1 MRRFLLSAT
10 AMLLVLLLQW
20 PGAAAAI
27 TAPELR
33 GAKSMQ
39 DLSSDMHGRNLQQK
53 EFLKM
58 DLEGTDFSDSDLR
71 GTVFN
76 TTQLQDSNFSGAD
89 LRDVVAF
96 SSRFDRADLSQA
108 RLDNGML
115 LQSKFTDATI
125 DGADSQM
132 PCSIYR
138 RSSSSVPE
146 PLESTNVP
154 VSPQLTAWAVA
165 RGRRW

>member
-39 DLSSDMHGRNLQQK
+39 DLASDMHGRNLQQK

-108 RLDNGML
+108 RLDTGML

-125 DGADSQM
+125 DGADFPNAVLDLPQIKQL
-132 PCSIYR
+132 CAR
-138 RSSSSVPE
+138 ATGVNERSG
-146 PLESTNVP
+146 LSTAD
-154 VSPQLTAWAVA
+154 SL
-165 RGRRW
+165 GCG

>member
-20 PGAAAAI
+20 PRAANAI

-33 GAKSMQ
+33 GSKSMQ

-58 DLEGTDFSDSDLR
+58 DLEGTDFSQSDLR
-71 GTVFN
+71 GSVFN

-96 SSRFDRADLSQA
+96 SSRFDRADLTQA

-115 LQSKFTDATI
+115 LQSKFTDAQI
-125 DGADSQM
+125 DGADFSNAVLDQ
-132 PCSIYR
+132 PQIKQLCARATGVNEQSG
-138 RSSSSVPE
+138 
-146 PLESTNVP
+146 LSTAD
-154 VSPQLTAWAVA
+154 SL
-165 RGRRW
+165 GCG

>member
-20 PGAAAAI
+20 PGAAHAI

-33 GAKSMQ
+33 GSKSMQ

-58 DLEGTDFSDSDLR
+58 DLEGTDFSESDLR
-71 GTVFN
+71 GSVFN

-96 SSRFDRADLSQA
+96 SSRFDRADLTQA

-115 LQSKFTDATI
+115 LQSKFTDAQI
-125 DGADSQM
+125 DGADFPNAVLDQPQIKQLCARATGVNEQSG
-132 PCSIYR
+132 
-138 RSSSSVPE
+138 
-146 PLESTNVP
+146 LSTAD
-154 VSPQLTAWAVA
+154 SL
-165 RGRRW
+165 GCG

>member
-20 PGAAAAI
+20 PGAAHAI

-58 DLEGTDFSDSDLR
+58 NLEGTDFSQSDLR
-71 GTVFN
+71 GSVFN
-76 TTQLQDSNFSGAD
+76 TTQF
-89 LRDVVAF
+89 
-96 SSRFDRADLSQA
+96 
-108 RLDNGML
+108 
-115 LQSKFTDATI
+115 
-125 DGADSQM
+125 
-132 PCSIYR
+132 
-138 RSSSSVPE
+138 
-146 PLESTNVP
+146 
-154 VSPQLTAWAVA
+154 
-165 RGRRW
+165 

>member
-89 LRDVVAF
+89 LRDVLAF
-96 SSRFDRADLSQA
+96 SSRFARADLSQA

-115 LQSKFTDATI
+115 LQSQFTDATI
-125 DGADSQM
+125 DGADFTHAVLDLPQIKQL
-132 PCSIYR
+132 CAR
-138 RSSSSVPE
+138 ATGVNERSG
-146 PLESTNVP
+146 LSTAD
-154 VSPQLTAWAVA
+154 SL
-165 RGRRW
+165 GCG

>member
-1 MRRFLLSAT
+1 MRRFLLLAT
-10 AMLLVLLLQW
+10 AMLVLLLQW
-20 PGAAAAI
+20 PGAANAI

-33 GAKSMQ
+33 GSKSMQ

-58 DLEGTDFSDSDLR
+58 NLEGTDFSQSDLR
-71 GTVFN
+71 GSVFN

-96 SSRFDRADLSQA
+96 SSRFDRADLTQA

-115 LQSKFTDATI
+115 LQSKFTDAQI
-125 DGADSQM
+125 DGADFTNAVLDQPQIKQLCARATGVNEQSG
-132 PCSIYR
+132 
-138 RSSSSVPE
+138 
-146 PLESTNVP
+146 LSTAD
-154 VSPQLTAWAVA
+154 SL
-165 RGRRW
+165 GCG

>member
-1 MRRFLLSAT
+1 MRRFLLLAT
-10 AMLLVLLLQW
+10 AILLVLLLQW
-20 PGAAAAI
+20 PGAANAI

-33 GAKSMQ
+33 GSKSMQ

-58 DLEGTDFSDSDLR
+58 NLEGTDFSQSDLR
-71 GTVFN
+71 GSVFN

-96 SSRFDRADLSQA
+96 SSRFDRADLTQA

-115 LQSKFTDATI
+115 LQSKFTDAQI
-125 DGADSQM
+125 DGADF
-132 PCSIYR
+132 
-138 RSSSSVPE
+138 
-146 PLESTNVP
+146 TNAVLDQ
-154 VSPQLTAWAVA
+154 PQIKQLCARATGVNEQSGVA
-165 RGRRW
+165 TSDSLGCG

>member
-39 DLSSDMHGRNLQQK
+39 DLSNDMHGRNLQQK

-96 SSRFDRADLSQA
+96 SSRFARADLSQA

-125 DGADSQM
+125 DGADFTNAVLDLPQIKQL
-132 PCSIYR
+132 CAR
-138 RSSSSVPE
+138 ATGVNERSG
-146 PLESTNVP
+146 LSTAD
-154 VSPQLTAWAVA
+154 SL
-165 RGRRW
+165 GCG

>member
-20 PGAAAAI
+20 PGAAHAI

-33 GAKSMQ
+33 GSKSMQ

-58 DLEGTDFSDSDLR
+58 NLEGTNFSQSDLR
-71 GTVFN
+71 GSVFN

-96 SSRFDRADLSQA
+96 SSRFDRADLTQA

-115 LQSKFTDATI
+115 LQSNFTDAQI
-125 DGADSQM
+125 DGADFTNAVLDQPQIKQLCARATGVNELSG
-132 PCSIYR
+132 
-138 RSSSSVPE
+138 
-146 PLESTNVP
+146 LSTAD
-154 VSPQLTAWAVA
+154 SL
-165 RGRRW
+165 GCG

>member
-1 MRRFLLSAT
+1 MRRFLLSAS

-58 DLEGTDFSDSDLR
+58 DLEGTDFSGSDLR
-71 GTVFN
+71 GSVFN

-115 LQSKFTDATI
+115 LQSKFTDAQI
-125 DGADSQM
+125 DGADFTNAVLDQ
-132 PCSIYR
+132 PQIKQLCAR
-138 RSSSSVPE
+138 ATGVNERSG
-146 PLESTNVP
+146 LSTAD
-154 VSPQLTAWAVA
+154 SL
-165 RGRRW
+165 GCG